1 MSKSTQPYNQNFS
14 PHRNELI
21 KRSAFLLALPTIAST
36 LTMVVY
42 HFIYGEIIFTGPAR
56 TQFWWIAI
64 VPFVVVNI
72 TALWLLR
79 IGRAN
84 VSALVLITF
93 WTISITSII
102 LRFGAQTFFPALLI
116 LPISAASL
124 LFQRRSSLLLAVISA
139 IVVGISAW
147 LHMNRPGFAL
157 YDYFRNTVVIDMSQ
171 LRLMTSIAVG
181 FWTSLFVA
189 VAAITSLLASNL
201 QRSLQQSDAHA
212 TALQE
217 LSEQLEQRVI
227 DQTASLLAGEREK
240 AMLAERTRLARDIH
254 DTLAQGLTGIIVQL
268 SAAQQALR
276 TNHPDADEHL
286 DLAARMARESLAEA
300 RRSVW
305 NLRAEAL
312 ERGDLRHALNGLVD
326 RFRHPTIMA
335 SYEFEG
341 EWSPLPVEIESALLR
356 VAQESLAN
364 VVRHS
369 AADQV
374 SVTLRMQDMTV
385 ELEIRDNG
393 RGFGEALQRQTSAHA
408 KFGVVGM
415 RERLVAL
422 SGDLQ
427 LVDDDGAV
435 VRARAPIP
443 LPVNPPSVAAV
454 TPKECRL

>member
-1 MSKSTQPYNQNFS
+1 
-14 PHRNELI
+14 
-21 KRSAFLLALPTIAST
+21 
-36 LTMVVY
+36 
-42 HFIYGEIIFTGPAR
+42 
-56 TQFWWIAI
+56 
-64 VPFVVVNI
+64 
-72 TALWLLR
+72 
-79 IGRAN
+79 
-84 VSALVLITF
+84 
-93 WTISITSII
+93 
-102 LRFGAQTFFPALLI
+102 
-116 LPISAASL
+116 
-124 LFQRRSSLLLAVISA
+124 
-139 IVVGISAW
+139 
-147 LHMNRPGFAL
+147 MNRSGFAL
-157 YDYFRNTVVIDMSQ
+157 YDYFRNVVVIDMTQ

-181 FWTSLFVA
+181 FWSSLFLA

-212 TALQE
+212 TALEE
-217 LSEQLEQRVI
+217 LSEQLEQRVV

-268 SAAQQALR
+268 GAAQQALR
-276 TNHPDADEHL
+276 TNHPDANEHL

-369 AADQV
+369 SADQV

-393 RGFGEALQRQTSAHA
+393 CGFGDALQRQTSAHA

-422 SGDLQ
+422 NGDLQ

-443 LPVNPPSVAAV
+443 LYVNPPSVADV